1 MPTHMKLSKLMHVA
15 SVIVGF
21 VGVIAFLGALIG
33 GGDNLVFGIT
43 KIDALLCAG
52 LLILIAI
59 WLQIATIHHMML
71 EKRGEIV

>member
-1 MPTHMKLSKLMHVA
+1 MHVT

-21 VGVIAFLGALIG
+21 AGVITFIGALLG
-33 GGDNLVFGIT
+33 GGDNLVAGVT

-52 LLILIAI
+52 ILILIAT
-59 WLQIATIHHMML
+59 WLQLATIHHMML

>member
-1 MPTHMKLSKLMHVA
+1 MKLSKLMHVA

-21 VGVIAFLGALIG
+21 AGVITFASAIFGGA
-33 GGDNLVFGIT
+33 DNLVFGVT
-43 KIDALLCAG
+43 KVDALLCAG
-52 LLILIAI
+52 ILILIAI